1 MEEEIKSLEPE
12 KMEKMGFFSRISG
25 IFFEPR
31 KVFNYLNYKPSWL
44 FAFLMILI
52 IAIII
57 AEVTLPQNLLLQKE
71 IVSQIP
77 RLSSAPP
84 EILDRMTEVD
94 TGKRISTAVSEV
106 LKNLIGL
113 FLLTSVVYF
122 FCNIILGGESSY
134 KKVLSVVTYTSFVT
148 ILGAILKTPL
158 ILAKNSADVQ
168 TSLALLMPEGD
179 FTKIRYLLLAF
190 IDIFAIWQIILIALG
205 LTVLYRFFK
214 GKAFTAAIISWLVI
228 VFLGIGLS
236 VMGMS
241 FSGVPISW

>member
-1 MEEEIKSLEPE
+1 MEEETKSLEPE
-12 KMEKMGFFSRISG
+12 KTEKMGFLSRIAG

-44 FAFLMILI
+44 FAFILILI
-52 IAIII
+52 IAIVI
-57 AEVTLPQNLLLQKE
+57 AEIILPQNLLLQKE

-94 TGKRISTAVSEV
+94 TGKRISTAISEV

-113 FLLTSVVYF
+113 FLLTSLVYF

-134 KKVLSVVTYTSFVT
+134 KKVLSVVTYTSFIT

-190 IDIFAIWQIILIALG
+190 IDVFAIWQIILIALG
-205 LTVLYRFFK
+205 MTVLYRFSK
-214 GKAFTAAIISWLVI
+214 GKAFTATIISWLI
-228 VFLGIGLS
+228 VVLLGIGLS

-241 FSGVPISW
+241 FAGVPISW